1 MTVNAVTHLNFRGEA
16 RAALAFYC
24 SVFDG
29 EQTVVSYGDAGQV
42 QDPSEADQVIWGQVA
57 SDTGFRVMA
66 FDVPR
71 ARPWNPGEAAF
82 FVSVR
87 GDSSDEIRA
96 YWEKLVEGATVLQP
110 LAPSFWSPLYGM
122 VTDRFGITWV
132 LDVASDSAA
141 T

>member
-16 RAALAFYC
+16 RAALAFYR
-24 SVFDG
+24 SVFGG
-29 EQTVVSYGDAGQV
+29 EQTVVSYEDAGQV
-42 QDPSEADQVIWGQVA
+42 QDPSEADQVIWGQVV

-66 FDVPR
+66 FDVPA

-87 GDSSDEIRA
+87 GDAAEEIRA
-96 YWEKLVEGATVLQP
+96 YWEKLIEGATVLQP

-122 VTDRFGITWV
+122 VADRFGITWV